1 MRVTIYPSIVEE
13 LRTGNTCFSDVVSVH
28 GRMWGNI
35 MKDCLVSHP
44 VEGWEEVA
52 QWSVN
57 QLTGDGLKTRLC
69 KLSLGAVIYHASLD
83 SSK

>member
-1 MRVTIYPSIVEE
+1 
-13 LRTGNTCFSDVVSVH
+13 
-28 GRMWGNI
+28 